1 MGVEN
6 GGVGVLDSG
15 VNKRAFVYCKM
26 WGIGYA
32 Y

>member
-1 MGVEN
+1 MSVEN
-6 GGVGVLDSG
+6 GSGVVSDVG